1 MITSLSLRF
10 ITVSFYQKKTF
21 PSTFISYLFEQKTK
35 IVHAV
40 VVANIPND
48 LSEDIVILRE
58 LTVLYPGAQQIAQ
71 DPAEILMSGV
81 GQEGSGVRQHAHE
94 SGHRFRDTF
103 RIIAF

>member
-21 PSTFISYLFEQKTK
+21 PSTLISYLFEQKTK

-48 LSEDIVILRE
+48 LSEDIASSDEDSPHIVIGNNLKYRFPIPDRDNG
-58 LTVLYPGAQQIAQ
+58 TVCSCT
-71 DPAEILMSGV
+71 DTV
-81 GQEGSGVRQHAHE
+81 GGKSQ
-94 SGHRFRDTF
+94 F
-103 RIIAF
+103 